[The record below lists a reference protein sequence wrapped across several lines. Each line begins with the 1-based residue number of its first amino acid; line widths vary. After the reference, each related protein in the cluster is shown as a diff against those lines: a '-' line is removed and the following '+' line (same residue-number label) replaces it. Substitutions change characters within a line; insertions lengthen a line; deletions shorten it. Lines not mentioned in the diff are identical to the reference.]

1 MNPTMENRIG
11 EQRQMSNGM
20 YATIIAYRTARD
32 IDVQFE
38 DGTIVT
44 NKNYRLFKEGNIGYY
59 THHLNEIR
67 VMNNGMKAKVI
78 AYRTHLDIDIEFEDG
93 TVVKNRQYYLFK
105 IGNIGY
111 PQKSCLYETNI
122 MKNGMNAKIIAL
134 RNKKDMDVQFEDGTI
149 VTNKN
154 YEDFKRGKIGYPKNR
169 IQKIKQMS
177 NGLYATIIE
186 YRNACDMDIQFEDG
200 TIVKNR
206 RYGNFKRGDISHE
219 HLKKKTPSI
228 YQGFETVYA
237 YVGDDNT
244 KVYYKTKCLCCGKKA
259 LLTPQEMIEHRK
271 YEPFEISPKRE
282 VNEQEIERE

>member
-149 VTNKN
+149 VTN
-154 YEDFKRGKIGYPKNR
+154 
-169 IQKIKQMS
+169 
-177 NGLYATIIE
+177 
-186 YRNACDMDIQFEDG
+186 
-200 TIVKNR
+200 R

>member
-1 MNPTMENRIG
+1 METRQELRIG
-11 EQRQMSNGM
+11 KTRKMKNGMNATIVAYRTFQDIDVQFSNAIIVKNRTYSDFENGDIEINNRLYERKQMNNGM
-20 YATIIAYRTARD
+20 YATIIEYRNARD
-32 IDVQFE
+32 IDIEFE

-44 NKNYRLFKEGNIGYY
+44 NK
-59 THHLNEIR
+59 
-67 VMNNGMKAKVI
+67 
-78 AYRTHLDIDIEFEDG
+78 
-93 TVVKNRQYYLFK
+93 QYGQFQ

-111 PQKSCLYETNI
+111 PKKNCLYETRI

-149 VTNKN
+149 VTHKL
-154 YEDFKRGKIGYPKNR
+154 YESFKRGKIGYPKNR
-169 IQKIKQMS
+169 IQKIKQMK
-177 NGLYATIIE
+177 NGLYATIIA
-186 YRNACDMDIQFEDG
+186 YRNACDIDIQFEDG
-200 TIVKNR
+200 TIVTNK
-206 RYGNFKRGDISHE
+206 RYGNFKRGEISHE

-237 YVGDDNT
+237 YNGDDQT

>member
-44 NKNYRLFKEGNIGYY
+44 NK
-59 THHLNEIR
+59 
-67 VMNNGMKAKVI
+67 
-78 AYRTHLDIDIEFEDG
+78 
-93 TVVKNRQYYLFK
+93 
-105 IGNIGY
+105 
-111 PQKSCLYETNI
+111 
-122 MKNGMNAKIIAL
+122 
-134 RNKKDMDVQFEDGTI
+134 
-149 VTNKN
+149 
-154 YEDFKRGKIGYPKNR
+154 
-169 IQKIKQMS
+169 
-177 NGLYATIIE
+177 
-186 YRNACDMDIQFEDG
+186 
-200 TIVKNR
+200 
-206 RYGNFKRGDISHE
+206 RYGNFKRGEINHE

-282 VNEQEIERE
+282 NNEQEIERE